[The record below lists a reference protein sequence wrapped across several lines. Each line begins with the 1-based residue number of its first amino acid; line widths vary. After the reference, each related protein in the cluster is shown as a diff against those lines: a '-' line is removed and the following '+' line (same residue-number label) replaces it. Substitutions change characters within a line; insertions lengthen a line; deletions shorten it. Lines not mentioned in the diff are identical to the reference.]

1 MGSGSSNGPHGIDP
15 TVRDR
20 VMEQIPVVTDALD
33 AAIANPTDDNLDD
46 LREATD
52 KLMRALGRV
61 LLEVERQRSAP
72 QSKP

>member
-1 MGSGSSNGPHGIDP
+1 VGVGNGSGPRGIDP

-20 VMEQIPVVTDALD
+20 VMEQIPGVADALD
-33 AAIANPTDDNLDD
+33 AAIANPTNDVLDE

-72 QSKP
+72 ER

>member
-1 MGSGSSNGPHGIDP
+1 VAVGNGSGPRGIDT

-20 VMEQIPVVTDALD
+20 VMEQVPVVTDALD
-33 AAIANPTDDNLDD
+33 AAIANPTADNLDD